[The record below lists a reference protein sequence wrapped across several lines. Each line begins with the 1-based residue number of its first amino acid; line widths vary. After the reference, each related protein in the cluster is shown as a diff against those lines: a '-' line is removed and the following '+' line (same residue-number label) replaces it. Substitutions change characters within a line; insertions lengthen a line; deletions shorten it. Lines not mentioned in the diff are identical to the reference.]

1 MPSIPHRCITVPSSR
16 APHALAVKINL
27 QFNDLQ
33 AILSSQ
39 LGFRS
44 ILEGCCPAIGIPQTT
59 IHTMKQ
65 FIFSLALLALAPLAQ
80 AHTVMYYADLSGPAE
95 APPNASPGTGSAIVT
110 LDLDLVTMKVEVT
123 FSGLIGNVSAAHIH
137 GPTSVAGAGTAGV
150 MTMTPTFLGFPS
162 GVTSGTYS
170 QTFDMTL
177 ASSYN
182 ASFITNNG
190 GTVSSALNAQIAAL
204 DAGKAYVNI
213 HSTSFPGGEI
223 RGFLTPVP
231 EPGTAALGLV
241 GGAILMRRRRSAQV

>member
-1 MPSIPHRCITVPSSR
+1 
-16 APHALAVKINL
+16 
-27 QFNDLQ
+27 
-33 AILSSQ
+33 
-39 LGFRS
+39 
-44 ILEGCCPAIGIPQTT
+44 
-59 IHTMKQ
+59 MKNI
-65 FIFSLALLALAPLAQ
+65 IFSLALLALAPLAQ

-110 LDLDLVTMKVEVT
+110 LDLDLVTMKVEVN

-190 GTVSSALNAQIAAL
+190 GTVSGALNAQIAAL

-241 GGAILMRRRRSAQV
+241 GGAILMRRRRTAQA